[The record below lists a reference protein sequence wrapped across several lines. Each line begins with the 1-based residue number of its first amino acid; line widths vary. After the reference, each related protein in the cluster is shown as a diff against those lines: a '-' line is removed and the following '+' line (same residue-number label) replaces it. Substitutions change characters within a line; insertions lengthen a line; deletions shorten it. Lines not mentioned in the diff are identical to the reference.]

1 MAIPVSWSCVTIKTP
16 AGAYAPKPHASL
28 DVELA
33 YDGAVYVGTLTRK
46 RSPLPNGA
54 TWEGDEIV
62 WDGRRYT
69 VVAAGAGSCLR
80 VSTSGRESSIW
91 ATPLW
96 VIDAFRAEGLL

>member
-16 AGAYAPKPHASL
+16 AGACAPKPPASL

-46 RSPLPNGA
+46 RSPLPEMA
-54 TWEGDEIV
+54 EWDGDEIV
-62 WDGRRYT
+62 WDDKRYT
-69 VVAAGAGSCLR
+69 VSEDARYVYA
-80 VSTSGRESSIW
+80 STSGWESSILV
-91 ATPLW
+91 TPLW